1 MVCQASHPEEET
13 LICSLL
19 LEGGQRVAGPASGV
33 GCPHVLYRGRLPD
46 SQEISAKQRSL
57 QWKAPWARV
66 WIQENMD

>member
-33 GCPHVLYRGRLPD
+33 GCPHVLYSGRLPD
-46 SQEISAKQRSL
+46 SQEIS
-57 QWKAPWARV
+57 
-66 WIQENMD
+66 